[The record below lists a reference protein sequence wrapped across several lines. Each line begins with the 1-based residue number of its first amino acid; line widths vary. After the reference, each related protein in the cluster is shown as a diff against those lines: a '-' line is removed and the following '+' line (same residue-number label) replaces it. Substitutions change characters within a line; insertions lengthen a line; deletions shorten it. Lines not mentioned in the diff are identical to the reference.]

1 MTTLE
6 KIKAELAAFEEKK
19 KEFTK
24 ELQKEF
30 PSMFKELFEK
40 SDKIQSFGWTQYT
53 PFFNDG
59 DTCEFGV
66 HVDEPYINGEYIDE
80 CEWYDW
86 KVKYHLKNGDY
97 PELANDPSIDMEAC
111 KLVGEFIDVINSIP
125 EEMLKDLFGDHALVT
140 IHKSGKIEVEGYDH
154 D

>member
-19 KEFTK
+19 KTFTE

-59 DTCEFGV
+59 DSCEFGV
-66 HVDEPYINGEYIDE
+66 HVDDPYINGEYIDE
-80 CEWYDW
+80 CEWYSW
-86 KVKYHLKNGDY
+86 KVKYYLKNGEY
-97 PELANDPSIDMEAC
+97 PELANDSSIDMKAC
-111 KLVGEFIDVINSIP
+111 ELVREFIDTINSIP
-125 EEMLKDLFGDHALVT
+125 EEMLKDLFGDHALIT
-140 IHKSGKIEVEGYDH
+140 IYKSGEIEVEEYDH